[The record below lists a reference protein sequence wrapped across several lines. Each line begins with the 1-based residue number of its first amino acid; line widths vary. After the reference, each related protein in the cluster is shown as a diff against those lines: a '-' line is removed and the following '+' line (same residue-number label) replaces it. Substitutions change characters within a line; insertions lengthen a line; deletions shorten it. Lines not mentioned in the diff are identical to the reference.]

1 MARKTTNTAV
11 ATTSGETPADVGRF
25 ELSGELTAF
34 ARGIGIDLTGTVDE
48 RANLAAEHMNRSQ
61 RHMLAS
67 GLLLAS
73 IKNECEHGQF
83 TALIAERGFEERAA
97 RKAMQYAA
105 FVCGQPEA
113 TRLRLI
119 EMPRSKVMEIAS
131 ADPEVI
137 QTLLEDGGEQ
147 IDALSVRALRDRIRD
162 LEAATTDLTVQR
174 DAAEAE
180 AEGLRKKVKR
190 GLPDRQD
197 GVPVV
202 VADLRAEIM
211 ALGKKAS
218 LALDG
223 YQALGEDLGELI
235 GIDAAHDWADAT
247 VRLAAAQLSALAV
260 QLNGLLRYYATAL
273 PGEDLTPAPRSY
285 LTKQEVVEA
294 AKTFSELA
302 QVHDYERALREW
314 EREQQRP
321 KGKGRPKSKPEAPTA
336 AGGEA

>member
-1 MARKTTNTAV
+1 MAKPKTTAV
-11 ATTSGETPADVGRF
+11 VEVKPADVGRF
-25 ELSGELTAF
+25 ELSGDLAAF
-34 ARGIGIDLTGTVDE
+34 AQGIGIDLSGTVNE

-73 IKNECEHGQF
+73 IKAECEHGQF
-83 TALIAERGFEERAA
+83 TALITERGFEERAA

-105 FVCGQPEA
+105 FVCAQPEP

-162 LEAATTDLTVQR
+162 LEAAATDLTVQR

-197 GVPVV
+197 GVPLV

-218 LALDG
+218 LSLDG
-223 YQALGEDLGELI
+223 FQALSSDLGALI
-235 GIDAAHDWADAT
+235 GIDASHDWADAT
-247 VRLAAAQLSALAV
+247 VRLAAAQLAALAV
-260 QLNGLLRYYATAL
+260 QLNGLLHYYATAL
-273 PGEDLTPAPRSY
+273 PGEDLTPAKRSY
-285 LTKQEVVEA
+285 LTKDEVLQA
-294 AKTFSELA
+294 AKTFAELS
-302 QVHDYERALREW
+302 QLHDYERALREW

-321 KGKGRPKSKPEAPTA
+321 KGKGRPKAKPEAPA